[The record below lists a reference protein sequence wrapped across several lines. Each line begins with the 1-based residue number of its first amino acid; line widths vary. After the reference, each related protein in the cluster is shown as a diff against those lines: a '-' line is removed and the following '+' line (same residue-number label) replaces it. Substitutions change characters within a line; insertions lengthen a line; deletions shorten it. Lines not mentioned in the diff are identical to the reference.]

1 MDNLTTPSRFACH
14 PSSYAVKGAL
24 LGDTEGR
31 WGGGATPPF
40 CHRLD
45 GQTCQDL
52 PHPHPVSVDEESSGV
67 ARDRLDRRFDRE
79 VTPVCGH
86 PSKHTLALGDS
97 GMQTTTA
104 TPLCIGVDVSKDT
117 LVSLVH
123 STSVRRTLA
132 NRRSAIEPWLN
143 TLPASSVLGME
154 ATGGYHELLA
164 DVAHAK
170 GLRVFVLNPKDV
182 RRYASGVGV
191 RGKTDRVDAAVIARY
206 IAHEQTK
213 LHPYRPLSPEQR
225 QLQRLLTRRAKL
237 SRTRASVQQSLHGL
251 AGLKAPL
258 RALLLRFDVLIAH
271 IDARIRTLVAACP
284 QRQAASDRLR
294 RIKGVGPVVAPALL
308 NALEHFA
315 FARADSFVAYSGLD
329 PRPDDSGKRVGR
341 RRLSKHGPSELRRL
355 LYNAAMAG
363 VTSPVWKPL
372 YQHYL
377 AKGLPRT
384 AALVIIARK
393 IARTAWSVYTHN
405 TTFDPQRL
413 TQGLT

>member
-1 MDNLTTPSRFACH
+1 MRNLA
-14 PSSYAVKGAL
+14 AL
-24 LGDTEGR
+24 
-31 WGGGATPPF
+31 
-40 CHRLD
+40 
-45 GQTCQDL
+45 
-52 PHPHPVSVDEESSGV
+52 
-67 ARDRLDRRFDRE
+67 ARNRLDRRFDRE

-104 TPLCIGVDVSKDT
+104 APLYIGVDVSKDT
-117 LVSLVH
+117 LVSVVH
-123 STSVRRTLA
+123 GTALRRALA
-132 NRRSAIEPWLN
+132 NQRSAIEAWLN
-143 TLPASSVLGME
+143 TLPAASHIGME
-154 ATGGYHELLA
+154 ATGSYHELLA
-164 DVAHAK
+164 DLAHAK
-170 GLRVFVLNPKDV
+170 GMRVFVLNPKDV

-191 RGKTDRVDAAVIARY
+191 RGKTDRVDAALIARY
-206 IAHEQTK
+206 IAHEQSK
-213 LHPYRPLSPEQR
+213 LHPYRPPSPEQR
-225 QLQRLLTRRAKL
+225 QLHRLLTRRAKL
-237 SRTRASVQQSLHGL
+237 SRARASVQQSLQGMP
-251 AGLKAPL
+251 GLKAPL
-258 RALLLRFDVLIAH
+258 RALLLRFDALIAC
-271 IDARIRTLVAACP
+271 IDARIRALVDACP
-284 QRQAASDRLR
+284 QRRAASERLR

-308 NALEHFA
+308 NALEYFA

-372 YQHYL
+372 YQRYL

-413 TQGLT
+413 TSRLT